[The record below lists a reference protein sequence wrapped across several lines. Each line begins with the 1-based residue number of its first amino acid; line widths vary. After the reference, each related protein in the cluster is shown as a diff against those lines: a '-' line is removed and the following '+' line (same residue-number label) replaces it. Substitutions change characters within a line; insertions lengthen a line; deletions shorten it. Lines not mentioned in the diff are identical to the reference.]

1 MGSPGKGL
9 DEMKKDGVIF
19 LLENSTD
26 YLFLL
31 DQGFRRAQ
39 IYNPLRVAR
48 YGNEAILYLKG
59 VGIYGDRVRYPL
71 PDLIIID
78 LAVPDGSAMAVLGWI
93 RRQRGFDQ
101 VPVVMLV
108 DPAQDKYLQN
118 AFDKGANA
126 YYVKRDD
133 FQAMARMI
141 RSLEIIGGREHP
153 SVRSLSSESSEKL
166 SVV

>member
-1 MGSPGKGL
+1 
-9 DEMKKDGVIF
+9 MKRDGVIF

-31 DQGFRRAQ
+31 DQGFRKAQ
-39 IYNPLRVAR
+39 IFNPLRVAR

-59 VGIYGDRVRYPL
+59 VGIYGDRTRYPL

-78 LAVPDGSAMAVLGWI
+78 LTIPDGSAMAVLGWV
-93 RRQRGFDQ
+93 RRQPAFNH
-101 VPVVMLV
+101 VPVVILV
-108 DPAQDKYLQN
+108 DPAHDKFVQD

-133 FQAMARMI
+133 FESMARMI
-141 RSLEIIGGREHP
+141 RSLETVHMRGPGPLPDHSTASPGELNA
-153 SVRSLSSESSEKL
+153 V
-166 SVV
+166 

>member
-1 MGSPGKGL
+1 
-9 DEMKKDGVIF
+9 MKRDGVIF

-31 DQGFRRAQ
+31 DQGFRKAQ
-39 IYNPLRVAR
+39 IFNPLRVAR

-59 VGIYGDRVRYPL
+59 VGIYGDRIRYPL
-71 PDLIIID
+71 PEMIIID
-78 LAVPDGSAMAVLGWI
+78 LTIPDGSAMAVLGWI
-93 RRQRGFDQ
+93 RRQPNFSQ
-101 VPVVMLV
+101 VPVVILV
-108 DPAQDKYLQN
+108 DPAHDKMVQD

-133 FQAMARMI
+133 FQSMAQMI
-141 RSLEIIGGREHP
+141 RSLET
-153 SVRSLSSESSEKL
+153 VSSRHL

>member
-1 MGSPGKGL
+1 
-9 DEMKKDGVIF
+9 MKRDGVIF

-31 DQGFRRAQ
+31 DQGFRKAQ
-39 IYNPLRVAR
+39 IFNPLRVAR

-59 VGIYGDRVRYPL
+59 VGIYGDRRRYPL
-71 PDLIIID
+71 PDLIVID

-93 RRQRGFDQ
+93 RRQTEFNH
-101 VPVVMLV
+101 VPVVILV
-108 DPAQDKYLQN
+108 DPASDKFVQD

-133 FQAMARMI
+133 FEAMARMI
-141 RSLEIIGGREHP
+141 RSLEMVGAAGAGFGTDRMPGGGATKISGDLEAA
-153 SVRSLSSESSEKL
+153 L
-166 SVV
+166 